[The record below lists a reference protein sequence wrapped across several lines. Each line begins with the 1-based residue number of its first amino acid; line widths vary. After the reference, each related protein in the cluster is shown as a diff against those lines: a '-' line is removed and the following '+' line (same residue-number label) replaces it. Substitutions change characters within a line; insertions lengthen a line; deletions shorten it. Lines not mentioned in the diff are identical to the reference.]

1 MRTPISLKLSYSK
14 VFLMEK
20 YYSQMRDSCLWT
32 DYPALLNKNNI
43 EILGRVSQ
51 GLLIH
56 FYTFGSLLQDLI
68 SVVWC
73 ALEKQ
78 ITNLLL
84 LLTEKK

>member
-1 MRTPISLKLSYSK
+1 
-14 VFLMEK
+14 MEK
-20 YYSQMRDSCLWT
+20 YYSQMRDSSLWT
-32 DYPALLNKNNI
+32 DYLALLNKNNI

-56 FYTFGSLLQDLI
+56 FYTSGSLLQVLV
-68 SVVWC
+68 SVLWY

-84 LLTEKK
+84 LLIKK